1 MCKCFRKCLLW
12 ITFFNDFSIFHMN
25 SKATLKNT
33 SKSLNLSISTVS
45 RALKTHPDISEVT
58 KKKVNELAELLEYEP
73 NTHAINLRTNK
84 SMCFGLIV
92 PEISNNFYHSFIGA
106 MEKQARATGYS
117 LLILQSG
124 DDPMMELEN
133 LKLCKTNRVAGI
145 FICISSKT
153 QDIRPFQKLDE
164 AGIPLIFFDKVPS
177 YEAFNKICL
186 ADTDAAIMAAET
198 IVKKGRKN
206 VLAIMGDNSLSITQK
221 RERAFKEALE
231 KGNGSIKLNIV
242 HAKDADQAFYITKEQ
257 LSLSNPPDTVFTMS
271 DEILTGTMRAIQK
284 LKLSIPNEIGIISI
298 CNDHFI
304 PRLFEPEI
312 TYVETSG
319 AELGKLALKR
329 MMDHLN
335 GKTFIQELIL
345 PSRLVDGGSL

>member
-1 MCKCFRKCLLW
+1 
-12 ITFFNDFSIFHMN
+12 MN
-25 SKATLKNT
+25 TKATLKNI

-45 RALKTHPDISEVT
+45 RALKNHPDISDAT

-84 SMCFGLIV
+84 SMSFGLIV
-92 PEISNNFYHSFIGA
+92 PEISNYFYHSFIAA
-106 MEKQARATGYS
+106 MEKQARASGYS

-124 DDPMMELEN
+124 DDPQMELEN

-153 QDIRPFQKLDE
+153 QNIKPFQKLDE
-164 AGIPLIFFDKVPS
+164 AGIPLIFFDKVPA

-186 ADTDAAIMAAET
+186 ADTDAARIAAAT

-206 VLAIMGDNSLSITQK
+206 ILAIMGDASLSITQK
-221 RERAFKEALE
+221 RERAFIEGLEA
-231 KGNGSIKLNIV
+231 GDPSIKCTIE
-242 HAKDADQAFYITKEQ
+242 HAEDADQAFRLTMQ
-257 LSLSNPPDTVFTMS
+257 HLSSLHPPDTVFTMS

-284 LKLSIPNEIGIISI
+284 LKLSIPQNVGVISI

-312 TYVETSG
+312 TFIETSG

-329 MMDHLN
+329 MMDHLS
-335 GKTFIQELIL
+335 GKTFIQELTL
-345 PSRLVDGGSL
+345 PSRLVEGGSL

>member
-1 MCKCFRKCLLW
+1 MLW
-12 ITFFNDFSIFHMN
+12 ITFLTISLYFNMN
-25 SKATLKNT
+25 TKATLKNI

-45 RALKTHPDISEVT
+45 RALKNHPDISDAT

-84 SMCFGLIV
+84 SMSFGLIV
-92 PEISNNFYHSFIGA
+92 PEISNNFYHSFISA
-106 MEKQARATGYS
+106 MEKQARASGYS

-124 DDPMMELEN
+124 DDPVMEQEN

-186 ADTDAAIMAAET
+186 ADTDAASMAAET
-198 IVKKGRKN
+198 IVNKGRKN
-206 VLAIMGDNSLSITQK
+206 VLAIMGDDSLSITQK
-221 RERAFKEALE
+221 REKAFFEALK
-231 KGNGSIKLNIV
+231 KGNDSIKLNIV
-242 HAKDADQAFYITKEQ
+242 HARDADEAFHLTKEH
-257 LSLSNPPDTVFTMS
+257 LTSATPPDTVFAMS

-284 LKLSIPNEIGIISI
+284 LKLSIPDKIGVISI

-312 TYVETSG
+312 TFIETSG

-345 PSRLVDGGSL
+345 PSRLVEGGSL